1 MVPSLSL
8 VLALHAAAAMASPLV
23 LRAESAASGV
33 LPEDVMVLNKNGAS
47 KSWPSERQLEEI
59 SDHSSDSV
67 ETIKQSDWLSTL
79 EAAGILLEK
88 PAVDEAFLNAT
99 DLSTDI
105 FKSNE
110 TLTKRQASCDGT
122 FAVVTDTTQ
131 RFVDWDVQMSPVVCA
146 VGDMDINVMK
156 GCQYTY
162 VSS

>member
-1 MVPSLSL
+1 MQV
-8 VLALHAAAAMASPLV
+8 SPG
-23 LRAESAASGV
+23 RQR
-33 LPEDVMVLNKNGAS
+33 K
-47 KSWPSERQLEEI
+47 QLEEI
-59 SDHSSDSV
+59 PDHSSDSV

-99 DLSTDI
+99 DLSADI

-162 VSS
+162 TSS